1 MMYLTTNL
9 FHVIIT
15 IIRSKL
21 NINRFIYCRVV
32 ILIWYSFH
40 QGGGREVI
48 QVLSNSNPSICIH
61 LAVNSSREFKEPRS
75 SLYKNIYF
83 SAIQRLH
90 LPVDVEK
97 VLALFKML
105 QLMLKSA
112 FLFVSLHTCWLRV
125 VDCML
130 FCLKED

>member
-1 MMYLTTNL
+1 MD
-9 FHVIIT
+9 F
-15 IIRSKL
+15 
-21 NINRFIYCRVV
+21 
-32 ILIWYSFH
+32 
-40 QGGGREVI
+40 
-48 QVLSNSNPSICIH
+48 QVLSKSNPSICIH

-83 SAIQRLH
+83 SAIHRLH

-105 QLMLKSA
+105 QSMLKSA
-112 FLFVSLHTCWLRV
+112 FLFISLHTCWLRV

-130 FCLKED
+130 FCLKEDLCWLYLVLNEFPVIPT